1 MPEFCLKDIKNK
13 LINDELARIRT
24 WDLLIT
30 SLVLYHLSYLAWW
43 RVGLENLQ
51 GLGYENLMKY
61 LISEFTGNPLNRF
74 PFPGMI
80 WDPDNLYE
88 PLEASNV
95 CKIILAYRV
104 AFAQCVQPLNI
115 SKYNKRFSRFN
126 VPEKSAK
133 RPAIGIKMGNV
144 PKM

>member
-1 MPEFCLKDIKNK
+1 M
-13 LINDELARIRT
+13 
-24 WDLLIT
+24 
-30 SLVLYHLSYLAWW
+30 
-43 RVGLENLQ
+43 GLENLQ
-51 GLGYENLMKY
+51 GLGYENLMKC
-61 LISEFTGNPLNRF
+61 LISDFTGNPLNRF

-88 PLEASNV
+88 PLEASKV

-133 RPAIGIKMGNV
+133 RADIAIKIYNVLKM
-144 PKM
+144 

>member
-1 MPEFCLKDIKNK
+1 MPEFCLKYIKNK
-13 LINDELARIRT
+13 LINHELARIRT

-43 RVGLENLQ
+43 RMGLENLQ

-88 PLEASNV
+88 PLEASKV

-104 AFAQCVQPLNI
+104 TFDHPHSDIYQCAEEVLRGSLIDILNWV
-115 SKYNKRFSRFN
+115 SNGYS
-126 VPEKSAK
+126 
-133 RPAIGIKMGNV
+133 
-144 PKM
+144 